1 MRKADLEFEK
11 ILQVKIF
18 NNAAQLFQFSL
29 ACVKIQ
35 TTGFYNDNSK
45 FVKEN
50 KIGFKTELRTI

>member
-1 MRKADLEFEK
+1 MQKKLRTKNSF
-11 ILQVKIF
+11 I
-18 NNAAQLFQFSL
+18 AAQFQFSL